1 VLTFLTFVVIIL
13 NIIDLIETK
22 KIIGIG
28 GADGEANIIMRLM
41 YIKFGFIGI
50 ISLKIVLITF
60 AISVALATKSLW
72 LMYFITG
79 MYVFV
84 VIYNL
89 WIIRSCNE
97 QVEE

>member
-1 VLTFLTFVVIIL
+1 MLIFLAFVVIIL

-50 ISLKIVLITF
+50 VILKVILITF
-60 AISVALATKSLW
+60 AISTALSIQSLW
-72 LMYFITG
+72 LMYFLTG

-89 WIIRSCNE
+89 WIIRACNE
-97 QVEE
+97 QIEE